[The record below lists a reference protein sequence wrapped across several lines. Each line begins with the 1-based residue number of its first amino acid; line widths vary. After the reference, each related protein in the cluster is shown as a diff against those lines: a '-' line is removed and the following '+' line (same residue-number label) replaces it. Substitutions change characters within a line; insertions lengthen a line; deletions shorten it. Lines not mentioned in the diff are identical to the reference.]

1 MDSLVFNGISSGR
14 DGNLTTLT
22 EGEDYTVRESGAE
35 DSWKQYTY
43 TIDKENF
50 ETEGNYTV
58 TIESEDQAEN
68 LSSTQVKKVQ
78 SPTDE
83 TQLYELEFAV
93 DKTAPTVV
101 LTGIEDGGQYRSN
114 IRDVTVNTS
123 DNIAMGD
130 VKVYLGNSDEATTF
144 SAEDIQ
150 AADGE
155 LAYTIPSSNTRQDIR
170 AVATDAA
177 GNTSETE
184 INRVLVTSNLFVQ
197 FYSNTPLLAGSIAG
211 VVVIAAALWYFLIFK
226 RKKDEE
232 KQANRR

>member
-1 MDSLVFNGISSGR
+1 M
-14 DGNLTTLT
+14 
-22 EGEDYTVRESGAE
+22 
-35 DSWKQYTY
+35 
-43 TIDKENF
+43 
-50 ETEGNYTV
+50 
-58 TIESEDQAEN
+58 
-68 LSSTQVKKVQ
+68 
-78 SPTDE
+78 
-83 TQLYELEFAV
+83 
-93 DKTAPTVV
+93 V

-114 IRDVTVNTS
+114 VRDVTVNTS